1 MARLKTLV
9 SNLEKLG
16 KDNKD
21 DAVII
26 LKQINEQ
33 LLTEYVIKVD
43 DVIIEPLLVE
53 AYYYHPGKFEDRNT
67 HGYRNERCRKM
78 QSNRFGQ
85 LYFHRKGYGGLDL
98 CLSMGD
104 DYCLSFLIKNSLVSH
119 VGFCTQTK
127 LSEQLTKKRTR
138 DEMERIQNV
147 LCKKH
152 RDFEIIHTVRKGLT
166 SKTFRTK
173 ELASLPIDI
182 IKDYPFTLEKEHS
195 RTILI
200 NNYLNKEAQKTTH
213 SKTRDELSELAK
225 NYMPRKEF
233 DKLFPRSGRK

>member
-1 MARLKTLV
+1 MERLKTLV

-16 KDNKD
+16 KNNKD

-53 AYYYHPGKFEDRNT
+53 AYYYHPGKFEDKNT

-127 LSEQLTKKRTR
+127 LSEQLTKTKTR
-138 DEMERIQNV
+138 EEMERIQNV

-166 SKTFRTK
+166 SETFQTK
-173 ELASLPIDI
+173 ELASLPIDK

-195 RTILI
+195 KTDLI
-200 NNYLNKEAQKTTH
+200 NEYLENEAPKTTH
-213 SKTRDELSELAK
+213 TKTRDELSELAR
-225 NYMPRKEF
+225 NYMPRKKF
-233 DKLFPRSGRK
+233 DRLFPPSERK

>member
-1 MARLKTLV
+1 MENLKPLV
-9 SNLEKLG
+9 RMLEKLEKG
-16 KDNKD
+16 NKEK
-21 DAVII
+21 AIPI
-26 LKQINEQ
+26 LQQINQQ

-53 AYYYHPGKFEDRNT
+53 AYYYHPGKFEDKNT
-67 HGYRNERCRKM
+67 HGYRNEGCRKM

-127 LSEQLTKKRTR
+127 LSEQLTKKKTR
-138 DEMERIQNV
+138 EEMENIKNI

-166 SKTFRTK
+166 SETFQT
-173 ELASLPIDI
+173 EALASLPIDK
-182 IKDYPFTLEKEHS
+182 IKDYPFTLEKGHS
-195 RTILI
+195 RTDLI
-200 NNYLNKEAQKTTH
+200 NEYLENESQKTTH
-213 SKTRDELSELAK
+213 TKTRDELSELAR
-225 NYMPRKEF
+225 NYMPRNKF
-233 DKLFPRSGRK
+233 DRLFPLSECK

>member
-1 MARLKTLV
+1 MENLKPLV
-9 SNLEKLG
+9 RMLEKLEKG
-16 KDNKD
+16 NEEK
-21 DAVII
+21 AIPI
-26 LKQINEQ
+26 LQQINQQ

-43 DVIIEPLLVE
+43 DIIIEPLLIE
-53 AYYYHPGKFEDRNT
+53 AYYYHPGKFKDFNT

-98 CLSMGD
+98 CLSMGN

-127 LSEQLTKKRTR
+127 LSEQLTKKKTR
-138 DEMERIQNV
+138 EEMENIKNV

-166 SKTFRTK
+166 SETFQT
-173 ELASLPIDI
+173 EALASLPIDM
-182 IKDYPFTLEKEHS
+182 IKDYPFTLEKGHS
-195 RTILI
+195 RTDLI
-200 NNYLNKEAQKTTH
+200 SEYLKNEAQKTTH
-213 SKTRDELSELAK
+213 TKSRDELSELAK

-233 DKLFPRSGRK
+233 DKLFPRSGRR

>member
-1 MARLKTLV
+1 MENLKPLV
-9 SNLEKLG
+9 RMLEKLEKG
-16 KDNKD
+16 NEEK
-21 DAVII
+21 AIPI
-26 LKQINEQ
+26 LQQINQQ

-53 AYYYHPGKFEDRNT
+53 AYYYHPSKFEDKNT

-138 DEMERIQNV
+138 EEMERIQNV

-166 SKTFRTK
+166 SETFQTK
-173 ELASLPIDI
+173 ELASLPIDK
-182 IKDYPFTLEKEHS
+182 IKDYPFTLEKGHS
-195 RTILI
+195 KTDLI
-200 NNYLNKEAQKTTH
+200 NEYLKNEAQKTTH
-213 SKTRDELSELAK
+213 TKTRDELSELAR
-225 NYMPRKEF
+225 NYMPRNKF
-233 DKLFPRSGRK
+233 DRLFPLSECK

>member
-1 MARLKTLV
+1 MERLKTLV
-9 SNLEKLG
+9 SKLEKLE
-16 KDNKD
+16 KD
-21 DAVII
+21 DEKKTVII

-43 DVIIEPLLVE
+43 DIIIEPLLVE
-53 AYYYHPGKFEDRNT
+53 AYYYHPGKFEDFNT
-67 HGYRNERCRKM
+67 HGYGDERCRKM

-127 LSEQLTKKRTR
+127 LSEQLTKKKTR
-138 DEMERIQNV
+138 EEMENIKNV

-166 SKTFRTK
+166 SETFQT
-173 ELASLPIDI
+173 EALASLPIDK
-182 IKDYPFTLEKEHS
+182 IKDYPFTLEKGHS
-195 RTILI
+195 RTDLI
-200 NNYLNKEAQKTTH
+200 SEYLKNEAQKTTH
-213 SKTRDELSELAK
+213 TKTRDELSELAK
-225 NYMPRKEF
+225 NYIPRKEF
-233 DKLFPRSGRK
+233 DKLFPRSGRR

>member
-1 MARLKTLV
+1 MERLKTLV

-16 KDNKD
+16 ENDKD

-53 AYYYHPGKFEDRNT
+53 AYYYHPGKFEDKNT

-138 DEMERIQNV
+138 EEMERIQNV

-152 RDFEIIHTVRKGLT
+152 RDFEIIHTVRKGLI
-166 SKTFRTK
+166 SETFRTK
-173 ELASLPIDI
+173 ALASLPIDK
-182 IKDYPFTLEKEHS
+182 IKDYPFTLENGHS

-200 NNYLNKEAQKTTH
+200 NAYLKKEARNTTH
-213 SKTRDELSELAK
+213 TRTRDELSELAK

-233 DKLFPRSGRK
+233 DKLFPRSERR

>member
-1 MARLKTLV
+1 M
-9 SNLEKLG
+9 LEKLEKG
-16 KDNKD
+16 NEEK
-21 DAVII
+21 AIPI
-26 LKQINEQ
+26 LQQINQQ

-67 HGYRNERCRKM
+67 HGYRNEMCRKM

-166 SKTFRTK
+166 SETFRTK
-173 ELASLPIDI
+173 ALASLPIDK

>member
-1 MARLKTLV
+1 MERLKTLV

-16 KDNKD
+16 ENDKD

-26 LKQINEQ
+26 LKQINEL

-43 DVIIEPLLVE
+43 DIIIESLLVE
-53 AYYYHPGKFEDRNT
+53 AYYYHPGKFKDFNT
-67 HGYRNERCRKM
+67 HGYRNERCWKM

-127 LSEQLTKKRTR
+127 LSELLTKKRPR
-138 DEMERIQNV
+138 DEMERMQNV

-152 RDFEIIHTVRKGLT
+152 RDFEIIHTVRKGLA
-166 SKTFRTK
+166 SKSFK
-173 ELASLPIDI
+173 NELLASLPIDQ
-182 IKDYPFTLEKEHS
+182 IKDYPFTLEKGHS

-213 SKTRDELSELAK
+213 IKTRDELSELAK

-233 DKLFPRSGRK
+233 DKLFPRSGRR

>member
-1 MARLKTLV
+1 MERLKTLV

-16 KDNKD
+16 ENDKD

-53 AYYYHPGKFEDRNT
+53 AYYYHPSKFEDKNT

-127 LSEQLTKKRTR
+127 LSEQLTKTKTR
-138 DEMERIQNV
+138 EEMERIQNV

-152 RDFEIIHTVRKGLT
+152 RDFEIIHTVRKGLA
-166 SKTFRTK
+166 SESFKNK
-173 ELASLPIDI
+173 LLASLPIDK

-195 RTILI
+195 RTDLI
-200 NNYLNKEAQKTTH
+200 NEYLENESQKTTH
-213 SKTRDELSELAK
+213 TKTRDELSELAK

>member
-1 MARLKTLV
+1 MERLKTLV

-16 KDNKD
+16 ENDKD

-53 AYYYHPGKFEDRNT
+53 AYYYHPGKFEDKNT

-127 LSEQLTKKRTR
+127 LSEQLTKTKTR
-138 DEMERIQNV
+138 EEMERIQNV

-152 RDFEIIHTVRKGLT
+152 RDFEIIHTVRKGLI
-166 SKTFRTK
+166 SETFRTK
-173 ELASLPIDI
+173 ALASLPIDKS
-182 IKDYPFTLEKEHS
+182 KDYPFTLENGHS

-200 NNYLNKEAQKTTH
+200 NAYLKKEARNTTH
-213 SKTRDELSELAK
+213 TRTRDELSELAK

-233 DKLFPRSGRK
+233 DKLFPRSERR

>member
-1 MARLKTLV
+1 METLKAFV
-9 SNLEKLG
+9 SKLEKLE
-16 KDNKD
+16 KD
-21 DAVII
+21 DEEKAVII
-26 LKQINEQ
+26 LQQINEQ

-53 AYYYHPGKFEDRNT
+53 AYYCHPYKFKDTNT
-67 HGYRNERCRKM
+67 HGYGDERCWKM

-127 LSEQLTKKRTR
+127 LSELLTTKRTKA
-138 DEMERIQNV
+138 EMERIQNV

-152 RDFEIIHTVRKGLT
+152 RDSEIIHTVRKGLT
-166 SKTFRTK
+166 SKTFQTK
-173 ELASLPIDI
+173 ELASLPIDK
-182 IKDYPFTLEKEHS
+182 IKDYPFTLEKGHS
-195 RTILI
+195 RTVLI
-200 NNYLNKEAQKTTH
+200 NEYLKNEAQRTTH
-213 SKTRDELSELAK
+213 TRTRDELSELAK
-225 NYMPRKEF
+225 NYMPHKEF
-233 DKLFPRSGRK
+233 DKLFPRSERK

>member
-1 MARLKTLV
+1 MERLKTLV

-16 KDNKD
+16 ENDKD

-53 AYYYHPGKFEDRNT
+53 AYYYHPGKFEDKNT

-127 LSEQLTKKRTR
+127 LSEQLTKTKTR
-138 DEMERIQNV
+138 EEMERIQNV

-152 RDFEIIHTVRKGLT
+152 RDFEIIHTVRKGLA
-166 SKTFRTK
+166 SESFKN
-173 ELASLPIDI
+173 ELLASLPIDK

-200 NNYLNKEAQKTTH
+200 NAYLKKEARNTTH
-213 SKTRDELSELAK
+213 TRTRDELSELAK

>member
-1 MARLKTLV
+1 MEILKTLV
-9 SNLEKLG
+9 SKLEKLE
-16 KDNKD
+16 KD
-21 DAVII
+21 DEKKAVII

-53 AYYYHPGKFEDRNT
+53 AYYYHPGKFEDFNT
-67 HGYRNERCRKM
+67 HRYGDERCRKM

-127 LSEQLTKKRTR
+127 LSELLTKKRPR

-152 RDFEIIHTVRKGLT
+152 RDFEIIHTVRKGLI
-166 SKTFRTK
+166 SETFRTK
-173 ELASLPIDI
+173 ALASLPIDI
-182 IKDYPFTLEKEHS
+182 IKDYPFTLENGHS

-200 NNYLNKEAQKTTH
+200 NAYLKKEARNTTH
-213 SKTRDELSELAK
+213 TRTRDELSELAK

>member
-1 MARLKTLV
+1 MERLKTLV
-9 SNLEKLG
+9 SKLEKLE
-16 KDNKD
+16 KD
-21 DAVII
+21 DEEKAVII

-33 LLTEYVIKVD
+33 LLTEYVIRVD

-53 AYYYHPGKFEDRNT
+53 AYYYHPGKFKDTNT

-127 LSEQLTKKRTR
+127 LSELLTKKRTR
-138 DEMERIQNV
+138 EEMESIQNV

-166 SKTFRTK
+166 SKTFQAK
-173 ELASLPIDI
+173 PLASLPIDK
-182 IKDYPFTLEKEHS
+182 IKDYPFTLEAGHS

-200 NNYLNKEAQKTTH
+200 NNYLNKEAKKTTH
-213 SKTRDELSELAK
+213 TKTRDELSELAK
-225 NYMPRKEF
+225 NYMPRNEF
-233 DKLFPRSGRK
+233 DKLFPQSERR